1 MEDKFNRSE
10 TNRNN
15 IILQYYPGYNSKDE
29 LYMFLNRDRVSQ
41 PDFETWSKSNDWA
54 EILKPWQ
61 TEQVQ
66 DIREKELSN

>member
-1 MEDKFNRSE
+1 
-10 TNRNN
+10 
-15 IILQYYPGYNSKDE
+15 
-29 LYMFLNRDRVSQ
+29 MFLNRDRVSQ